1 MGEKMKALEDK
12 SGKTSSMR
20 ILVFGCF
27 IVGSFI
33 AIAGV
38 FQNMSEAV
46 WAGTGLA
53 GIGIA
58 GKYGQKRIEER

>member
-1 MGEKMKALEDK
+1 MGKKMKALEDR
-12 SGKTSSMR
+12 SGKTSTMR

-33 AIAGV
+33 AITGV
-38 FQNMSEAV
+38 FTHQSEAV

>member
-1 MGEKMKALEDK
+1 MGKEMKALEDK
-12 SGKTSSMR
+12 EGKTSMMR

-38 FQNMSEAV
+38 FTHQPEAV
-46 WAGTGLA
+46 WAGSGLA
-53 GIGIA
+53 AGGVA